1 MLNNRDKIIKLAQE
15 FDKLCKEK
23 NIWYSLDKDTLLG
36 AVRHGGFVPWTI
48 KFEVMVTV
56 EGLAILQRE
65 FSNNIVNSS
74 KDNSYKSLT
83 TVFVEDAKKWQQDQE
98 FIEIRVVVP
107 TTADKYVS
115 YKSSISAIK
124 RLLIF
129 KKDNIKHAINDLY
142 VQKNEGFILID
153 HTRKIDYKFCWIQ
166 ILTFRTKE
174 VKFTGKT
181 FPIFVEYDTYLK
193 QAFGEEYIKGHTV
206 PHKTFIYPAPLK
218 KVDD

>member
-1 MLNNRDKIIKLAQE
+1 MELAQK

-23 NIWYSLDKDTLLG
+23 NIWYSLDKETLLG
-36 AVRHGGFVPWTI
+36 AIRHGGFVPWTI
-48 KFEVMVTV
+48 KFEVMVTA

-74 KDNSYKSLT
+74 KDSSYKSLT
-83 TVFVEDAKKWQQDQE
+83 TVFVEDAKKWQQDQA

-115 YKSSISAIK
+115 YKSTIAAIK
-124 RLLIF
+124 RALTF

-153 HTRKIDYKFCWIQ
+153 HSRKADYKYGWIQ
-166 ILTFRTKE
+166 VLTFKTKDVE
-174 VKFTGKT
+174 FSGKT
-181 FPIFVEYDTYLK
+181 FPVFVEYDTYLK
-193 QAFGEEYIKGHTV
+193 HAFGEDYIKDHAV

-218 KVDD
+218 KVEE